1 MGGLANA
8 LTGLRKVG
16 LRRFSS
22 MSPKA
27 EILLENVEETRANL
41 DLGLCY
47 GLGVDM
53 TARQTGLSGSKD
65 EKSAELRRRL
75 SSRTDC
81 DSNFWAF
88 SELRRRSGNHAL
100 FQYPAMMVPELQGA
114 LLDDLIAV
122 ENDISLVYDPFSGSG
137 TVMLESL
144 YRGINYYGSDI
155 NPMAILLCEVKSA
168 PPDVEAASNAASLV
182 ITMAKASVSSDFNFP
197 KIDKWFKPEIKDGL
211 SKLRKSIIDHS
222 DKTVRKFLWVCL
234 AETIR
239 LVSNSRSST
248 FKLHTYSLEDIARRE
263 TDAIKAFKI
272 VCEQNLSRLKLHW
285 SRISARPNQEISPA
299 AALSSGSVSNVWKAS
314 KLADVLMTS
323 PPYGD
328 NKTTVPYGQH
338 SYLPLRWIDPIDLHD
353 GFDPFLLDSTS
364 RIDTLS
370 LGGSL
375 RFADQARNELCT
387 VSPSLESFLIEIEH
401 ADPLRKKTLS
411 FCRDYR
417 ESLMVISPRLKLG
430 AFCFFTLGER
440 RIGGKTFPLV
450 DITKEFLTA
459 NGHEIVTTVER
470 VLPGSRKR
478 MAAKNSEGSTMASEW
493 ILVTRSWGG
502 V

>member
-1 MGGLANA
+1 
-8 LTGLRKVG
+8 
-16 LRRFSS
+16 
-22 MSPKA
+22 
-27 EILLENVEETRANL
+27 
-41 DLGLCY
+41 
-47 GLGVDM
+47 M
-53 TARQTGLSGSKD
+53 TTRQTGLSGNSD

-75 SSRTDC
+75 SSRTDF

-122 ENDISLVYDPFSGSG
+122 DNDISLVYDPFSGSG

-155 NPMAILLCEVKSA
+155 NPMAILLCEVKST
-168 PPDVEAASNAASLV
+168 PPDVETASHAISLV
-182 ITMAKASVSSDFNFP
+182 VTSAEASDSCDFNFP
-197 KIDKWFKPEIKDGL
+197 NIDKWFKPEIKDGL
-211 SKLRKSIIDHS
+211 SKLRNSIICHPN
-222 DKTVRKFLWVCL
+222 KTVRKFLWVCL

-248 FKLHTYSLEDIARRE
+248 FKLHSYRLEDIARRE
-263 TDAIKAFKI
+263 TDAIKAFKV
-272 VCEQNLSRLKLHW
+272 VCDQNLSRLKLHW
-285 SRISARPNQEISPA
+285 SKFSERPNHEVLPT
-299 AALSSGSVSNVWKAS
+299 AALSSGPVLTAWKAS
-314 KLADVLMTS
+314 KPADALMTS

-338 SYLPLRWIDPIDLHD
+338 SYLPLRWIDPLDLHD

-375 RFADQARNELCT
+375 RFADRARNELCT
-387 VSPSLESFLIEIEH
+387 ASPSLANFLTMIED
-401 ADPLRKKTLS
+401 AGPLRKKALS

-417 ESLMVISPRLKLG
+417 ESLSTISPRLKLG

-450 DITKEFLTA
+450 DITKEFLIA
-459 NGHEIVTTVER
+459 SGHEIVTTIER
-470 VLPGSRKR
+470 VLPGTRKR
-478 MAAKNSEGSTMASEW
+478 MAAKNSAGTTMASEW
-493 ILVTRSWGG
+493 ILVTRSWGSLEESC
-502 V
+502 

>member
-1 MGGLANA
+1 
-8 LTGLRKVG
+8 
-16 LRRFSS
+16 
-22 MSPKA
+22 
-27 EILLENVEETRANL
+27 
-41 DLGLCY
+41 
-47 GLGVDM
+47 M
-53 TARQTGLSGSKD
+53 TASQTGLSDSTDG
-65 EKSAELRRRL
+65 KSAELRRRL
-75 SSRTDC
+75 SSRTDL

-88 SELRRRSGNHAL
+88 SELRKRSGNHAL

-122 ENDISLVYDPFSGSG
+122 EENISLVYDPFSGSG

-168 PPDVEAASNAASLV
+168 PPNVEEASSAASQV
-182 ITMAKASVSSDFNFP
+182 ITLARASTSCNFNFP
-197 KIDKWFKPEIKDGL
+197 NIDKWFKPEIKDGL
-211 SKLRKSIIDHS
+211 SRLRKSITQQT
-222 DKTVRKFLWVCL
+222 DKIIRKFLWVCL

-239 LVSNSRSST
+239 LVSNSRIST
-248 FKLHTYSLEDIARRE
+248 FKLHAYSIEDIARRE
-263 TDAIKAFKI
+263 TDAIKIFKI
-272 VCEQNLSRLKLHW
+272 ICEQNLSRLKLHW
-285 SRISARPNQEISPA
+285 SRISERPNRDVFPT
-299 AALSSGSVSNVWKAS
+299 AALSSGSVSGRWTSS

-338 SYLPLRWIDPIDLHD
+338 SYLPLCWIDPIDLHE
-353 GFDPFLLDSTS
+353 GFDPFLLCTTSKIDS
-364 RIDTLS
+364 LS

-375 RFADQARNELCT
+375 RSADQARNELCED
-387 VSPSLESFLIEIEH
+387 SPSLANFLIKIED
-401 ADPLRKKTLS
+401 AAPLRKKTLS

-417 ESLMVISPRLKLG
+417 ESLIMISKRIKLG

-459 NGHEIVTTVER
+459 NGHEIVTTIER
-470 VLPGSRKR
+470 VLPGSSKR

-493 ILVTRSWGG
+493 ILVTRSWKHA
-502 V
+502 